1 MSFNDDP
8 DLAEG
13 QVETNQHLQNQ
24 RAERLMIKRQ
34 DAFRSL
40 MATAEGRRWV
50 WWLLERCGV
59 FRCSFTGDNATF
71 FNEGTRN
78 VGLMVIADI
87 HELCPA
93 QFATMMT
100 EAKDPNL

>member
-1 MSFNDDP
+1 MSDINAELSEYDRESSY
-8 DLAEG
+8 DLLQQQAE
-13 QVETNQHLQNQ
+13 
-24 RAERLMIKRQ
+24 RAEAKRQ

-40 MATAEGRRWV
+40 MATAEGRRWM

-59 FRCSFTGDNATF
+59 FRTSFTGDATTY

-87 HELCPA
+87 NALCPE

-100 EAKDPNL
+100 EAKVPA